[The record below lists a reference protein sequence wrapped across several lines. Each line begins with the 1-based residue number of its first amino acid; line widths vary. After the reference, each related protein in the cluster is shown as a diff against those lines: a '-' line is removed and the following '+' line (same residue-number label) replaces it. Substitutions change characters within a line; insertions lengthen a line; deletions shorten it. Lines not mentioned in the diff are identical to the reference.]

1 MKILSWNVAG
11 LRARLKNCDFK
22 FLYHEK
28 IDIVCLQETKCTQE
42 QIKLPEELINNY
54 SFRYWNSSDG
64 TSQRNG
70 LSGTTI
76 WCNIEPV
83 KYLETPEFDNE
94 GRIIALEF
102 KEFIL
107 INVYVPN
114 SQSIESVR
122 FLYREQFNNHFI
134 KYVEDLKK
142 SIKKEVIICGDMN
155 VALSKLDV
163 NNSDKKLN
171 KVAGHYLMEINS
183 FEDFLT
189 KNKLY
194 DIFRLFNSDKRISTY
209 WSNFL
214 KQERCNTNG
223 WRIDY
228 ILITK
233 NLIKLVKNLK
243 ICDEVMSSDHCPIYI
258 EF

>member
-11 LRARLKNCDFK
+11 LRARFKNCNFE
-22 FLYHEK
+22 FLYNK
-28 IDIVCLQETKCTQE
+28 NIDIVCLQETKCTQD
-42 QIKLPEELINNY
+42 QIKLPEELKNKY
-54 SFRYWNSSDG
+54 PFRYWNSCDG
-64 TSQRNG
+64 ISQRNG

-76 WCNIEPV
+76 WCNIEPLNC
-83 KYLETPEFDNE
+83 LETPDFDNE
-94 GRIIALEF
+94 GRIITLEF
-102 KEFIL
+102 EKYIL
-107 INVYVPN
+107 INIYVPN
-114 SQSIESVR
+114 SQTIASTR
-122 FLYREQFNNHFI
+122 FMFREQFNNHFI

-142 SIKKEVIICGDMN
+142 CIQKEVIICGDMN
-155 VALSKLDV
+155 VALTELDINNSKQKLD
-163 NNSDKKLN
+163 

-183 FEDFLT
+183 FEDLLT

-214 KQERCNTNG
+214 KQERSETNG

-233 NLIKLVKNLK
+233 DLIKLVKNLK
-243 ICDEVMSSDHCPIYI
+243 VCDEIIGSDHCPIYI

>member
-11 LRARLKNCDFK
+11 LRARFKNCNFE
-22 FLYHEK
+22 FLIEEK
-28 IDIVCLQETKCTQE
+28 IDIVCLQETKCTQD
-42 QIKLPEELINNY
+42 QIKLTEELKSNY
-54 SFRYWNSSDG
+54 PFRYWNSSDG
-64 TSQRNG
+64 TSQRIG
-70 LSGTTI
+70 LSGTSI
-76 WCNIEPV
+76 WSNIKPIN
-83 KYLETPEFDNE
+83 YLETPDFDNE

-102 KEFIL
+102 EEFVL

-114 SQSIESVR
+114 SQSIKSVR

-134 KYVEDLKK
+134 KYVDDLNK
-142 SIKKEVIICGDMN
+142 SIEKEIIICGDMN
-155 VALSKLDV
+155 VALSELDV
-163 NNSDKKLN
+163 NNSKQKLD

-183 FEDFLT
+183 FEDLLT

-194 DIFRLFNSDKRISTY
+194 DIIRLFNSDKRISTY

-214 KQERCNTNG
+214 KQERNETNG

-233 NLIKLVKNLK
+233 NLINLVKKLK
-243 ICDEVMSSDHCPIYI
+243 VCDEQNSSDHCPIYI